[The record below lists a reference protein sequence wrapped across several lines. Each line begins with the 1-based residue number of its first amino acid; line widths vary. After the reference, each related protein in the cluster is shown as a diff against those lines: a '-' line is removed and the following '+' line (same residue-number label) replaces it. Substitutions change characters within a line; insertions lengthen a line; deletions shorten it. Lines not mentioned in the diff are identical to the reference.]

1 MKYKIVVFGTKQS
14 TISLLD
20 VIKHDVDLIV
30 TIDNTTSHH
39 ISGKGD
45 VGHYAEIE
53 DINCYSTSDYS
64 LKSCQDFFE
73 NNEFEIG
80 ISYGWQRLIPDYV
93 LKRFKHGVFGTH
105 ASPLGLPY
113 GKGR

>member
-73 NNEFEIG
+73 NNEFVFHNNSRG
-80 ISYGWQRLIPDYV
+80 KVFVTLICSSME
-93 LKRFKHGVFGTH
+93 LKLIVG
-105 ASPLGLPY
+105 
-113 GKGR
+113 